1 MRHSRRLIT
10 AIFVLVM
17 LLPVTTWAANWRVE
31 LNETG
36 YTIRDAV
43 GFLQNASGD
52 FQGGGFGSGLIYGPY
67 ARLKYKDF
75 EAGQILNIHLAGASR
90 VGDTGR
96 EGSKMSGVIGVSPF
110 SIMGVH
116 ATVDY
121 NFVDRAA
128 TWGLQIIASDVFSRL
143 TK

>member
-1 MRHSRRLIT
+1 MKRIMQIALIF
-10 AIFVLVM
+10 AM
-17 LLPVTTWAANWRVE
+17 LLPALASAANWRVS